1 MNQRHHTNNSKIFMK
16 IVSVIF
22 SLLVFFSAAKAQTR
36 PTWSGINLV
45 WAPEYGDTLS
55 VVKSI
60 QGVYDWE
67 DAQPTPSTW
76 DWSLLHSDMA
86 RAAALDKGIVLQLNM
101 PAPDW
106 IEDSVAILGVSRGGY
121 APQFWD
127 PVYLRIYERVLIEFA
142 EEILSDANLSMVIG
156 VRVQPCAYNTEII
169 EYAAS
174 EFDGTPPDEDDKFTW
189 QSFPAGYSAASPNF
203 APNRTDVVPGTA
215 LEYYQY
221 YLQQCQII
229 FSRLFK
235 EQNIKPAWRTLLN
248 NRVMGSTYLDSLFI
262 DKDSVMYLDTRCGMN
277 ANDGMPS
284 RIELIMDQSDSTA
297 GVWEDS
303 QYEWT
308 GHTWQ
313 QKMGWTVLYKLH
325 SRTAYLATYG
335 AHITYDS
342 AYEMANRYAGY
353 NNIPAQ
359 SPGAWIAFHYD
370 NAVEGNLQMF
380 LSQTDTSVTTD
391 LTDVGGYW
399 LGAYAKS
406 IDSSAVM
413 QIAID
418 PTFYNL
424 IRCQI
429 CQVRITYQNNT
440 GQSFK
445 FQNYSAV
452 GGTGSGDV
460 TTVTYNNYKFI
471 NPTFN
476 ITAVTGEP
484 VLHMIEILR
493 LTE

>member
-1 MNQRHHTNNSKIFMK
+1 MK
-16 IVSVIF
+16 NWLFFLCILF
-22 SLLVFFSAAKAQTR
+22 SCAAISQTR
-36 PTWSGINLV
+36 PAWSGINLV
-45 WAPEYGDTLS
+45 WSPEYGDTLS

-67 DAQPTPSTW
+67 DVQPTPSTW
-76 DWSLLHSDMA
+76 DWALLHSDMA
-86 RAAALDKGIVLQLNM
+86 RAATLNKGIVLQLNM

-142 EEILSDANLSMVIG
+142 DEILGDANLDMVIG
-156 VRVQPCAYNTEII
+156 VRVQPCGYNTEII

-174 EFDGTPPDEDDKFTW
+174 EFDSPVPDEDDKFTW

-203 APNRTDVVPGTA
+203 APNRTDIVPGTA

-284 RIELIMDQSDSTA
+284 RIALIMDQSDSTA

-303 QYEWT
+303 QYEWV

-313 QKMGWTVLYKLH
+313 QKMGWTILYKLH

-335 AHITYDS
+335 SHITYDS
-342 AYEMANRYAGY
+342 AYEMGNRYAGY

-370 NAVEGNLQMF
+370 NAVKGNLQMF

-399 LGAYAKS
+399 QGAYAKS

-418 PTFYNL
+418 PTFYNS

-460 TTVTYNNYKFI
+460 TTVTYNNYKFT
-471 NPTFN
+471 NPSFN

-493 LTE
+493 TVVQD